1 VHEICDSVAAVPR
14 AIIFDFGGVVI
25 HWDPRRVYRRF
36 VLTDAAIDGFF
47 REVGFHQWNADQDRG
62 AMTWDA
68 AVAELASRF
77 PHHRQ
82 LISAYHE
89 FWEDSI
95 AGPIEGTVRII
106 ERLRASGQRLVGLS
120 NWSSEKFRL
129 TQQRYDL
136 FKLFDEIVISGDVKV
151 MKPEREIFEITLRK
165 LGLRADEC
173 LFIDDSKSN
182 VDGAAAM
189 GFQVIHF
196 QSPSQLEADLQQ
208 LGLLQ

>member
-1 VHEICDSVAAVPR
+1 VELSKSPNHS

-36 VLTDAAIDGFF
+36 LHTDAAIDGFF
-47 REVGFHQWNADQDRG
+47 REVGFHRWNADQDRG
-62 AMTWDA
+62 VMTWDA
-68 AVAELASRF
+68 AVTELASRF

-82 LISAYHE
+82 LIGAYHE

-136 FKLFDEIVISGDVKV
+136 FKLFDEIVISGDEKV
-151 MKPEREIFEITLRK
+151 MKPEREIFEITLGK
-165 LGLRADEC
+165 LGLRAEEC
-173 LFIDDSKSN
+173 LFIDDSKGN
-182 VDGAAAM
+182 VDAAAAL

-196 QSPSQLEADLQQ
+196 QSPSQLETELMRVGVLQ
-208 LGLLQ
+208 